1 MLIKNAVLERIF
13 AGEVDTLF
21 RRQRRPTVRAGGTLR
36 TRMGML
42 DILEVTPIEPDDVT
56 DADACRAG
64 FAGAGDV
71 VAMLSE
77 KAEGTDYRIR
87 VRPGGPDPR
96 VALREDADLTEDELA
111 AIAARLER
119 LDRHGVDGPWTAVTL
134 RMIADRPFVRAPD
147 LAASVGR
154 QTAPFKND
162 VRKLK
167 ALGLTISHS
176 PGYEL
181 SPRGRAVL
189 AYLDARTRAAPSSPT
204 GAAASDDVSA
214 PRA

>member
-1 MLIKNAVLERIF
+1 MLERIF
-13 AGEVDTLF
+13 AGEIDTLF

-42 DILEVTPIEPDDVT
+42 DILEVTPIELGEISP
-56 DADACRAG
+56 ADARRAG
-64 FAGAGDV
+64 CDTVDDV
-71 VAMLSE
+71 VAMLTA
-77 KAEGTDYRIR
+77 KAEGADYRIR
-87 VRPGGPDPR
+87 VRPGGADPR
-96 VALREDADLTEDELA
+96 IALREDDDLSDDELD

-119 LDRHGVDGPWTAVTL
+119 LDRHGTDGPWTAVTL

-154 QTAPFKND
+154 ETAPFKND

-181 SPRGRAVL
+181 SPRGQAVL
-189 AYLDARTRAAPSSPT
+189 AYLDAR
-204 GAAASDDVSA
+204 
-214 PRA
+214 PRNR